1 MPDLPAP
8 KSLMIKNQP
17 RTAGASSFEATGA
30 LKVII
35 QSAHIDGADAWY
47 RWRRP
52 PSPFVSIRVSDT
64 RTATDMQADTY
75 DPSWI
80 RQTFFL
86 LVKSPNELVTLKL
99 YDHHAY
105 RKHRFLGATSFA
117 MDRLRS
123 ANGMALD
130 AQLPLLKE
138 KKRKGD
144 LLCSLFYFPVLS
156 SPENETGVGIVR
168 LTVHRAEDLL
178 PSEETSRNSTIK
190 PKAKIRLAWDGPT
203 IHATPRRKILE
214 ENRSAV
220 WESQHEFLC
229 FDKCACVVYVD
240 VSDPHLENPAL
251 GHVSISLPDFI
262 DATTAK
268 RGPWPLSGS
277 ASGKLFASAEWR
289 PLNLAAGP

>member
-1 MPDLPAP
+1 MSDFSAL
-8 KSLMIKNQP
+8 KFLMIKSQP
-17 RTAGASSFEATGA
+17 RAVGASFEATGA

-35 QSAHIDGADAWY
+35 QSAHIDGADVW
-47 RWRRP
+47 WQRP
-52 PSPFVSIRVSDT
+52 PSPFVSIRVNDT
-64 RTATDMQADTY
+64 RTTTDMQAETY

-86 LVKSPNELVTLKL
+86 LVKSPMETVQLKV
-99 YDHHAY
+99 YDHHEY
-105 RKHRFLGATSFA
+105 RKHGLLGATSFD
-117 MDRLRS
+117 MNRLS

-144 LLCSLFYFPVLS
+144 LLCSLFYYPIS
-156 SPENETGVGIVR
+156 ISPEKETGVGIVR
-168 LTVHRAEDLL
+168 LIVHRAEDLL
-178 PSEETSRNSTIK
+178 PSDGSSRNLNIK
-190 PKAKIRLAWDGPT
+190 PKAKIRLDWDGPT
-203 IHATPRRKILE
+203 IHATPRRRIL

-240 VSDPHLENPAL
+240 VSDPAL
-251 GHVSISLPDFI
+251 GHVSLSLPDLI
-262 DATTAK
+262 EATTTK

-289 PLNLAAGP
+289 PLNLEANT